1 MEKAR
6 RFRGE
11 MKEAWEA
18 ARWRERFAVDNGN
31 KNIVYV
37 NGLKCL
43 RFTYSRYKEYQDSNG
58 VIYDTVKKQW
68 IG

>member
-18 ARWRERFAVDNGN
+18 SGWRERFAVDNGN
-31 KNIVYV
+31 KTIVYV
-37 NGLKCL
+37 NGHKCL
-43 RFTYSRYKEYQDSNG
+43 QFTYSRYKE
-58 VIYDTVKKQW
+58 
-68 IG
+68 